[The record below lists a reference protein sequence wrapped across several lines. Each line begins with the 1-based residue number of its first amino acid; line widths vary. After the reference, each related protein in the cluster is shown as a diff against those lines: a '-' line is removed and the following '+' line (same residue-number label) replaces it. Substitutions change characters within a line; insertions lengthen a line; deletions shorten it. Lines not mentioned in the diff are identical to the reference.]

1 MSATNL
7 RALLA
12 RYPELAAV
20 LAAAIIGLSV
30 QRPLAWLAA
39 RQGINVL
46 LAVLVFATAVTIE
59 PAALRRAAAAWRPLL
74 AALAIGV
81 TVLPALAWAAGR
93 IVPAGPLRDGVLTVG
108 LAPCEIASVATTAM
122 ASGEAAIA
130 AGLLIGST
138 VAAVAV
144 AGPIL
149 ALEAGHAGFSPSGV
163 IGNLALV
170 VALPLAVGIALRASA
185 GPAADVRAERAP
197 TRISLRAWLPAT
209 TRALAT
215 PRAQRIASHVAL
227 AAVAALVALIAA
239 EVHFSA
245 GYAAVAGALVVF
257 LLASV
262 VVGRLLGLRAPR
274 PVAAALLLTTSM
286 RDFAIAAGLA
296 AAAFGPAAAAPLGLY
311 GILVLVWGTAAA
323 GALRRRT
330 AATECQHGTLPSQS
344 ACNSA
349 PIRTGDWPWISRLQP
364 LASCPTTCA
373 TLVLWLCE
381 RNALFLCLRN
391 WRGLWRRQPGL
402 RA

>member
-1 MSATNL
+1 
-7 RALLA
+7 
-12 RYPELAAV
+12 
-20 LAAAIIGLSV
+20 
-30 QRPLAWLAA
+30 
-39 RQGINVL
+39 
-46 LAVLVFATAVTIE
+46 
-59 PAALRRAAAAWRPLL
+59 LL

-81 TVLPALAWAAGR
+81 TVLPALAWAAAR
-93 IVPAGPLRDGVLTVG
+93 MVPAGPLRDGVLTVG

-122 ASGEAAIA
+122 AGGEAAVA

-149 ALEAGHAGFSPSGV
+149 ALEAGRAGFSPGGV

-170 VALPLAVGIALRASA
+170 VVLPLAAGIALRASA
-185 GPAADVRAERAP
+185 AAADARAERSP
-197 TRISLRAWLPAT
+197 TRISLLAWLPAT

-215 PRAQRIASHVAL
+215 PRAQRAASHVAL

-245 GYAAVAGALVVF
+245 GYAAVAAALVVF
-257 LLASV
+257 LLASA

-344 ACNSA
+344 A
-349 PIRTGDWPWISRLQP
+349 
-364 LASCPTTCA
+364 SCPTTCA
-373 TLVLWLCE
+373 TLVLWLSE

>member
-1 MSATNL
+1 MSAANL

-59 PAALRRAAAAWRPLL
+59 PAALRRAAASWRPLL

-81 TVLPALAWAAGR
+81 TVLPALAWAAAR
-93 IVPAGPLRDGVLTVG
+93 MVPAGPLRDGVLTVG

-122 ASGEAAIA
+122 AGGEAAVA

-149 ALEAGHAGFSPSGV
+149 ALEAGRAGFSPSGV

-170 VALPLAVGIALRASA
+170 VVLPLAAGIALRASA
-185 GPAADVRAERAP
+185 AAADARAERSP
-197 TRISLRAWLPAT
+197 TRLSLLAWLPAT

-215 PRAQRIASHVAL
+215 PRAQRAASHVAL

-245 GYAAVAGALVVF
+245 GYAAVAAALVVF
-257 LLASV
+257 LLASA

-344 ACNSA
+344 A
-349 PIRTGDWPWISRLQP
+349 
-364 LASCPTTCA
+364 SCPTTCA
-373 TLVLWLCE
+373 TLVLWLSE